1 MTNVDQREVET
12 RETHG
17 SLGPG
22 RSRRVR
28 CAQCVVYGGAIGP
41 LLTALCHETINTP
54 LELAMDNE
62 IDRFSR
68 NLQR

>member
-1 MTNVDQREVET
+1 VPKA
-12 RETHG
+12 
-17 SLGPG
+17 S
-22 RSRRVR
+22 
-28 CAQCVVYGGAIGP
+28 CGGAIGP